1 MNVVTSLS
9 DLRPSERVLVSTLNE
24 LQFGRLEFV
33 RIADGEVVLDPRPT
47 TIRAVKFGSEEPAKF
62 HPPSDEF
69 QLKRSV
75 IKLIEF
81 IRSISAGEIRS
92 LEVRHGMP
100 WAIEVEDRS
109 SRMIPAS
116 KS

>member
-1 MNVVTSLS
+1 MKVTSMS
-9 DLRPSERVLVSTLNE
+9 DLRPSERALVSALSE

-33 RIADGEVVLDPRPT
+33 RIAEGEVVLDPRPT
-47 TIRAVKFGSEEPAKF
+47 TIRAVKFGSEEPAEF

-81 IRSISAGEIRS
+81 IRSISAGEIRC

-100 WAIEVEDRS
+100 WALEVEDQS
-109 SRMIPAS
+109 SPMLPPS